1 MSFVVIH
8 LICLMLLLEAVGP
21 HVDIAIVL
29 FISFNDGNAGAGLC
43 IVLELHLAFLSVLSC
58 LIHVKGADLAR

>member
-1 MSFVVIH
+1 
-8 LICLMLLLEAVGP
+8 MLLLEAVGP

-29 FISFNDGNAGAGLC
+29 FIGFNDGNAGAGLR

-58 LIHVKGADLAR
+58 LIHVKGADLARGIVFWALSL